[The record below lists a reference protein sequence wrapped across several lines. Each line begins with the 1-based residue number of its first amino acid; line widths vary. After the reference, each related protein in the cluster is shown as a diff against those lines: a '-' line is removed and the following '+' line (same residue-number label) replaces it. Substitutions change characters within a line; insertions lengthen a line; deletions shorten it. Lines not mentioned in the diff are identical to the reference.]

1 MLHRTYYV
9 HVCKIFF
16 VQNIILILGIEMTS
30 RSEKIQNEGEQ
41 HTLYLSP
48 VHTLQVP
55 LDQHV
60 VASSWLVGAHKIAR
74 STFLAF

>member
-1 MLHRTYYV
+1 MLMFA
-9 HVCKIFF
+9 KIFF
-16 VQNIILILGIEMTS
+16 VQNIILILGIEMT
-30 RSEKIQNEGEQ
+30 SEKIQNEGEQ

-60 VASSWLVGAHKIAR
+60 VASSWLVGAHKIVR